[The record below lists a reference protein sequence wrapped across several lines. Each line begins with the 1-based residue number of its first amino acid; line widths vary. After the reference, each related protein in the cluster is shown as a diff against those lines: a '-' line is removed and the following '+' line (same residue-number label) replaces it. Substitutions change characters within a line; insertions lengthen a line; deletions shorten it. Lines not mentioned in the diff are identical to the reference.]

1 VGVLHWM
8 PFFKLTEVEYMWFKN
23 KETGIQW
30 DVTDEELIKRLEKN
44 ANYEIVELEKNEVI
58 ESPQTV
64 TTKNAKIPEKE
75 QAK

>member
-1 VGVLHWM
+1 
-8 PFFKLTEVEYMWFKN
+8 MWFKN

-44 ANYEIVELEKNEVI
+44 ANYEKVELAKAEVI

-64 TTKNAKIPEKE
+64 ITKNVKNPEKE

>member
-1 VGVLHWM
+1 
-8 PFFKLTEVEYMWFKN
+8 MWFKN
-23 KETGIQW
+23 RETGIQW

-44 ANYEIVELEKNEVI
+44 ANYEIVVLEKAEVI

-64 TTKNAKIPEKE
+64 ITKNVKSPEKE

>member
-1 VGVLHWM
+1 
-8 PFFKLTEVEYMWFKN
+8 MWFKN

-44 ANYEIVELEKNEVI
+44 ANYEIVELEKTEVI

-64 TTKNAKIPEKE
+64 ITKNAKIPEKE